1 MTQPI
6 ILTNGLCHTYQLGPM
21 QKAALVDITMEI
33 ESGSCVAIIGVTGS
47 GKRFMHTFD
56 DKFVVY

>member
-1 MTQPI
+1 
-6 ILTNGLCHTYQLGPM
+6 M